1 MGLGDAATESQD
13 GSVRPL
19 APYDVPSRYFPQ
31 MDGLRTLA
39 VLGVLI
45 AHFWDYR
52 LPTGHLGVRLFFVIS
67 GFLITGILLQERL
80 GSEAASRRTLIKA
93 FYIRRALRIFP
104 AYYTMLFL
112 GLVLSV
118 EGVRE
123 TLLWH
128 LTYTS
133 NLFYA
138 MQSDWEPW
146 TTVHLWTLSV
156 EEQFYL
162 VWPTVLLF
170 LPRRWLL
177 PALAGAIL
185 FAIGFRHA
193 VGIMWPLGNH
203 RDTLMPAMMDAL
215 ALGGLLS
222 AAPLLLNWGAAERKR
237 LALVLAALSVPAL
250 GLILGPWGE
259 AVPYA
264 VGDFLATIPMACA
277 VLAARNGLPGL
288 AGKAL
293 DNKVTRY
300 LGKISYG
307 IYLWHLFALA
317 ALYKLVPGFGDAPL
331 GPVKFL
337 IGSAAAIGLAALS
350 WHYLEQPLNA
360 LKWRF
365 PYSGNRR
372 VEQARFSR

>member
-1 MGLGDAATESQD
+1 MAEATDEGRS
-13 GSVRPL
+13 GTLHPR
-19 APYDVPSRYFPQ
+19 APYSRDVPGRYFPQ

-80 GSEAASRRTLIKA
+80 GGEAATRRGLIKA

-112 GLVLSV
+112 ALMLGV

-123 TLLWH
+123 TLFWH

-138 MQSDWEPW
+138 MQADWEPW

-162 VWPTVLLF
+162 VWPAVLLF
-170 LPRRWLL
+170 LQRRWLL
-177 PALAGAIL
+177 PALAATIL
-185 FAIGFRHA
+185 FAIAFRHA
-193 VGIMWPLGNH
+193 AGIIWPLGNH

-222 AAPLLLNWGAAERKR
+222 AAPLLLGWGPVQRKR
-237 LALVLAALSVPAL
+237 LALVLAALSVVAL
-250 GLILGPWGE
+250 GLVLGPWGE
-259 AVPYA
+259 RLPYA
-264 VGDFLATIPMACA
+264 VADFLATIPMGCA
-277 VLAARNGLPGL
+277 VLSARNGLPGL

-293 DNKVTRY
+293 DNGVTRY

-317 ALYKLVPGFGDAPL
+317 VLYKLVPGFADAPL
-331 GPVKFL
+331 GPVKFV

-350 WHYLEQPLNA
+350 WRYLEQPLNA

-365 PYSGNRR
+365 PYSG
-372 VEQARFSR
+372 ARPAERAALSR